1 MSKPCKKLKKLLKLT
16 GKLPTGSFY
25 STATGDSDCVRNSC
39 LVQLT
44 AKMVYLFPGRSD
56 KVQLRTW
63 IERDEVR
70 YDSQTLA
77 ERSKLSGILVRDIHI
92 MDHAVFKGETPS
104 ADTLEIFQSSFQNT
118 QIVCTVNRHERT
130 ADSVVCRDKRN
141 CKFDRTLGDLFF
153 AVVDQME
160 EMSFTE
166 ALRLIIQTLF
176 DEIVQIFINKLPQTL
191 TASLKELY

>member
-1 MSKPCKKLKKLLKLT
+1 
-16 GKLPTGSFY
+16 
-25 STATGDSDCVRNSC
+25 
-39 LVQLT
+39 
-44 AKMVYLFPGRSD
+44 
-56 KVQLRTW
+56 
-63 IERDEVR
+63 
-70 YDSQTLA
+70 
-77 ERSKLSGILVRDIHI
+77 

-104 ADTLEIFQSSFQNT
+104 TDTLEIFQSRFQNT
-118 QIVCTVNRHERT
+118 QIVGTVNRHERT

-166 ALRLIIQTLF
+166 
-176 DEIVQIFINKLPQTL
+176 IVQIFINKLPQTL